1 MIDKCYNRETELL
14 YRGHHIPGKMDEP
27 ETDALYL
34 TSAFNVRDL
43 DEMDFVYD
51 GGGFAYNRTNN
62 PNRTALA
69 DAMTYLEGGEDSIVC
84 GCGMAAITTALMS
97 LVKPGDHIL
106 SDMTLY
112 GETIDFMK
120 LVLNKFGV
128 EVTFVDFTKLD
139 QVEAN
144 IRPNTAVFYTETV
157 SNPMMTVV
165 DIRALAEISHRNSA
179 KLVVDN
185 TFTTSVMIRPL
196 DLGADVV
203 VNSLT
208 KFYNGHSDCLAGSV
222 TSTKAII
229 KGAYDLQVL
238 LGTNCDAFTS
248 WMVLRSIRTLDIRVK
263 KQMEK
268 AQEALADQKEVGG
281 EVPKSVK
288 PGDMVHIA
296 SMDVDAIIVAP
307 VDSKGYV
314 QLKVGMMKMRAPLSD
329 LRTLTTTQQMV
340 KKEQKKLERKKSMRE
355 ARVDITTRAVRQE
368 LDVRGMALDEAI
380 PEVEKFIDDAML
392 SSLGEVSIIHGN
404 GTGVLRAGIQDCLR
418 RHPCV
423 SSFRLGR
430 YGEGETGVTIV
441 SLK

>member
-1 MIDKCYNRETELL
+1 MHLKFRGSLVCRNSLSAEAKELL
-14 YRGHHIPGKMDEP
+14 SKEQ
-27 ETDALYL
+27 
-34 TSAFNVRDL
+34 VR
-43 DEMDFVYD
+43 F
-51 GGGFAYNRTNN
+51 
-62 PNRTALA
+62 
-69 DAMTYLEGGEDSIVC
+69 EDVI
-84 GCGMAAITTALMS
+84 
-97 LVKPGDHIL
+97 
-106 SDMTLY
+106 
-112 GETIDFMK
+112 
-120 LVLNKFGV
+120 
-128 EVTFVDFTKLD
+128 
-139 QVEAN
+139 AN
-144 IRPNTAVFYTETV
+144 AEYHRQIAKKERK
-157 SNPMMTVV
+157 
-165 DIRALAEISHRNSA
+165 LAEQARNEMISIRDQAEAEKQKARRSTWKNLSA
-179 KLVVDN
+179 KRRTRPKRIVEN
-185 TFTTSVMIRPL
+185 AKRESEAMIAELRAMKKAG
-196 DLGADVV
+196 GAQEHEIQ
-203 VNSLT
+203 
-208 KFYNGHSDCLAGSV
+208 K
-222 TSTKAII
+222 
-229 KGAYDLQVL
+229 
-238 LGTNCDAFTS
+238 
-248 WMVLRSIRTLDIRVK
+248 VK

-288 PGDMVHIA
+288 PGDLVHIA

-329 LRTLTTTQQMV
+329 LRTLTATQQLV

>member
-1 MIDKCYNRETELL
+1 
-14 YRGHHIPGKMDEP
+14 
-27 ETDALYL
+27 
-34 TSAFNVRDL
+34 
-43 DEMDFVYD
+43 
-51 GGGFAYNRTNN
+51 
-62 PNRTALA
+62 
-69 DAMTYLEGGEDSIVC
+69 
-84 GCGMAAITTALMS
+84 
-97 LVKPGDHIL
+97 
-106 SDMTLY
+106 
-112 GETIDFMK
+112 
-120 LVLNKFGV
+120 
-128 EVTFVDFTKLD
+128 
-139 QVEAN
+139 
-144 IRPNTAVFYTETV
+144 
-157 SNPMMTVV
+157 
-165 DIRALAEISHRNSA
+165 
-179 KLVVDN
+179 
-185 TFTTSVMIRPL
+185 
-196 DLGADVV
+196 
-203 VNSLT
+203 
-208 KFYNGHSDCLAGSV
+208 
-222 TSTKAII
+222 
-229 KGAYDLQVL
+229 
-238 LGTNCDAFTS
+238 
-248 WMVLRSIRTLDIRVK
+248 
-263 KQMEK
+263 MEK

-329 LRTLTTTQQMV
+329 LRTLTATQQMV

>member
-1 MIDKCYNRETELL
+1 MKIMDCTLRDGANVVGNGFSAELTQLMLRGLTECHYPIIEFGNAKGIGAAANGFEAPLTDEEYLQLAQPYLDKAEIGMFLNAKRYVPANIDLAAQYHLAFLRCGSDAGDAHMYLDQIRDIKAHGLKAYFSQMKAYILS
-14 YRGHHIPGKMDEP
+14 P
-27 ETDALYL
+27 EQ
-34 TSAFNVRDL
+34 
-43 DEMDFVYD
+43 
-51 GGGFAYNRTNN
+51 
-62 PNRTALA
+62 LA
-69 DAMTYLEGGEDSIVC
+69 EEARVLEGAGIDEITLMDSA
-84 GCGMAAITTALMS
+84 GCMFPDEVSAA
-97 LVKPGDHIL
+97 
-106 SDMTLY
+106 
-112 GETIDFMK
+112 
-120 LVLNKFGV
+120 
-128 EVTFVDFTKLD
+128 
-139 QVEAN
+139 VEAMKK
-144 IRPNTAVFYTETV
+144 AGGAQEH
-157 SNPMMTVV
+157 
-165 DIRALAEISHRNSA
+165 EIQ
-179 KLVVDN
+179 K
-185 TFTTSVMIRPL
+185 
-196 DLGADVV
+196 
-203 VNSLT
+203 
-208 KFYNGHSDCLAGSV
+208 
-222 TSTKAII
+222 
-229 KGAYDLQVL
+229 
-238 LGTNCDAFTS
+238 
-248 WMVLRSIRTLDIRVK
+248 VK

-288 PGDMVHIA
+288 PGDLVHIA

-329 LRTLTTTQQMV
+329 LRTLTATQQMV

-404 GTGVLRAGIQDCLR
+404 GTGVLRAGIQECLR

>member
-165 DIRALAEISHRNSA
+165 DIRALAEISHRNGA

-263 KQMEK
+263 KQMEN
-268 AQEALADQKEVGG
+268 AAALAAALEKN
-281 EVPKSVK
+281 P
-288 PGDMVHIA
+288 H
-296 SMDVDAIIVAP
+296 VARVIHP
-307 VDSKGYV
+307 SLISHP
-314 QLKVGMMKMRAPLSD
+314 QHELA
-329 LRTLTTTQQMV
+329 
-340 KKEQKKLERKKSMRE
+340 KEQFN
-355 ARVDITTRAVRQE
+355 
-368 LDVRGMALDEAI
+368 GYG
-380 PEVEKFIDDAML
+380 AML
-392 SSLGEVSIIHGN
+392 SIIMKNEDREKMNAFMRRLHLVRYAMTLGGFRTTMAHPVTSSHADLSEEERQKLGITFGLLRISVGMENVDDLIHDFN
-404 GTGVLRAGIQDCLR
+404 QALTVYD
-418 RHPCV
+418 
-423 SSFRLGR
+423 S
-430 YGEGETGVTIV
+430 
-441 SLK
+441 